1 MQYMCCKSYVGSYKQ
16 MLHVDWLSGDAS
28 EWNTRQFAQICDLMD
43 VTRHIPSNGLPTGA
57 HFLALFPPSIIPQNG
72 LETEELSFIQIDNV
86 ISGLLS
92 KVLRF

>member
-57 HFLALFPPSIIPQNG
+57 HIPCSFPTLNNTSKWIRNG
-72 LETEELSFIQIDNV
+72 GTFFYPD
-86 ISGLLS
+86 
-92 KVLRF
+92 R

>member
-1 MQYMCCKSYVGSYKQ
+1 MLECVRKMQYMCCKSYVGSYKQ

-57 HFLALFPPSIIPQNG
+57 HISLLFSHSQ
-72 LETEELSFIQIDNV
+72 
-86 ISGLLS
+86 
-92 KVLRF
+92 